1 MTAEVG
7 TAEVRDL
14 RVSRLGLTPV
24 KGTRH
29 VELDR
34 IELDVHGPVG
44 DRTFCLV
51 DPIRA
56 RVLRTVQNP
65 RLIAVRTSWD
75 GRTLSCRFPDDTE
88 VAAKPGAGSGAELSA
103 DYWGRRA
110 ELEFVDGPW
119 AAAFSGYL
127 GRSVRLA
134 RIRTRGTVVYGAAVT
149 VVTATT
155 LRAIGSRLSRSD
167 AIESLA
173 VLAARFRSTLV
184 LDGDDLA
191 PGVEQSW
198 LGRELRVGSATVR
211 LRAPVP
217 RCAVID
223 LDPATGERNQAM
235 QIAAGA
241 RPGHEP
247 VVGVDAVVVR
257 PGIIRRDDP
266 ASLTDG
272 PAGLPSSTATQ
283 EGS

>member
-1 MTAEVG
+1 MK
-7 TAEVRDL
+7 DL
-14 RVSRLGLTPV
+14 WVTRLGLTPV

-34 IELDVHGPVG
+34 IELDAHGPVG

-51 DPIRA
+51 DPVRA
-56 RVLRTVQNP
+56 RVLRTVENP

-88 VAAKPGAGSGAELSA
+88 VAAEPGTGGGSGAELSA

-110 ELEFVDGPW
+110 ELELVDGPW
-119 AAAFSGYL
+119 AAAFSNYL
-127 GRSVRLA
+127 GRSVRLT

-149 VVTATT
+149 VVTTAT
-155 LRAIGSRLSRSD
+155 LRAIGSRLVRSND
-167 AIESLA
+167 SIESLA

-184 LDGDDLA
+184 LNSAGLA

-198 LGRELRVGSATVR
+198 LGRELRVGSAMVR

-235 QIAAGA
+235 LIAAGA

-247 VVGVDAVVVR
+247 AVGVDAVVVR
-257 PGIIRRDDP
+257 PGIIRRGDP
-266 ASLTDG
+266 ASVAGG
-272 PAGLPSSTATQ
+272 PAGLSSSTATQ
-283 EGS
+283 GRP